1 MNMKHLYVLGALAVL
16 GVTANAIVYSTSPQR
31 ILTDKRGTALFPN
44 LINRANDVA
53 AITVQDKDAVFTAVR
68 NDKGFFD
75 QASGYPVKPEIFR
88 DLVGNAAVLAYE
100 EAKTSDEARHGDLGL
115 ADPLKDKTDK
125 AGRIVTLRDDKG
137 GVIAQFTA
145 GNRDNTVGGA
155 RGGQFVRIGSEKQ
168 VWLARGGVNVPV
180 PHTAWFEINLINLN
194 KDALARVEITGG
206 GIDDIYLDSTKK
218 GDDLKLLN
226 APPDGRKA
234 DNNKALRVAF
244 MVDPISFDG
253 VRKPQGEVKPDARK
267 LVAKAHDGLE
277 ITIVSVG
284 DLKERWVRI
293 SAKGTN
299 EESKKRAAELAPK
312 IDGFEFQLIERYAEV
327 LGWKLE
333 DFTEEAKS

>member
-1 MNMKHLYVLGALAVL
+1 MNMKHLYILGGLAVA
-16 GVTANAIVYSTSPQR
+16 GIAANAVVYSTSPQR
-31 ILTDKRGTALFPN
+31 ILTDKRGVTLFPD
-44 LINRANDVA
+44 LIKRANEVA
-53 AITVQDKDAVFTAVR
+53 AITVQDKDASFTVER
-68 NDKGFFD
+68 RENGFFD
-75 QASGYPVKPEIFR
+75 QASGYPVKPELFR
-88 DLVGNAAVLAYE
+88 DLVAGAATLAYE
-100 EAKTSDEARHGDLGL
+100 EAKTADEARHGDLGL

-125 AGRIVTLRDDKG
+125 AGRVVTLRDGKG
-137 GVIAQFTA
+137 GILAQFIA

-155 RGGQFVRIGSEKQ
+155 RGGQFVRLLNDRQS
-168 VWLARGGVNVPV
+168 WLARGGVNVPV

-206 GIDDIYLDSTKK
+206 GIDDIYLDATKK

-226 APPDGRKA
+226 APPEGRKA

-267 LVAKAHDGLE
+267 LVAKGHDGIE
-277 ITIVSVG
+277 ITLTVIG

-299 EESKKRAAELAPK
+299 EESSKKAAELSAK
-312 IDGFEFQLIERYAEV
+312 VDGFEFQLIDRYAEV